1 MNSAGC
7 LSIAFPSGKITWC
20 QVPSYSHTI
29 IEWSFSS
36 LSSLSQNTCSGVFAW
51 LSGSFAGMIR
61 TRVFR
66 FPLSSSSSDTL
77 MVFLLAL
84 PLLLLAVLVKKVESN
99 VTAVLD
105 ETL

>member
-1 MNSAGC
+1 M
-7 LSIAFPSGKITWC
+7 T
-20 QVPSYSHTI
+20 H
-29 IEWSFSS
+29 
-36 LSSLSQNTCSGVFAW
+36 
-51 LSGSFAGMIR
+51 
-61 TRVFR
+61 TRVFQ
-66 FPLSSSSSDTL
+66 FPLSSSSSDSL